1 MLGVGV
7 KSDSICKLA
16 QQNWAW
22 TQRPAR
28 PVVAHVDDNSDG
40 QDLVDS
46 LARRIGMI
54 VEGISVVAL
63 HHLPCGDPSR
73 SEAIDDCERA
83 ATQIWAPTGA
93 ICAMCAQAAG
103 NGRRHRPRRNHR
115 RVQDMHCEAR
125 ALKEC
130 VLPSG
135 GRGVSAGLTA
145 TSIEQDRVIIK
156 VGRQSDKT
164 CQCSPKRPPFLPSLC
179 PSKVAFR
186 LGTSILRGVR
196 FNHPGVTIHSA

>member
-1 MLGVGV
+1 MIASVPPRRSG
-7 KSDSICKLA
+7 
-16 QQNWAW
+16 
-22 TQRPAR
+22 RPPGQSAR
-28 PVVAHVDDNSDG
+28 C
-40 QDLVDS
+40 
-46 LARRIGMI
+46 ARRPLEM
-54 VEGISVVAL
+54 A
-63 HHLPCGDPSR
+63 GDTV
-73 SEAIDDCERA
+73 RA
-83 ATQIWAPTGA
+83 ATTG
-93 ICAMCAQAAG
+93 G
-103 NGRRHRPRRNHR
+103 
-115 RVQDMHCEAR
+115 VQDMHCEAR